1 MGSFFVRRAQGGRP
15 EDRGGPPGEGFGE
28 KGVGIV
34 RVAVFGA
41 TGMVG
46 REMLSVLEER
56 RFPAEEVIALA
67 SPRSEGTPLP
77 FRGGELRVRAVEERH
92 FAGVDLAIFSAG
104 GGASREWASVA
115 VRQGAV
121 VVDNSSAW
129 RMDPAV
135 PLVVPEVNPGDALRH
150 RGIIANP
157 NCSTIITLMALAPLH
172 REAELGYFSAVTF
185 QSVSGSGRKG
195 VEELERTTRDA
206 LGGADPQGSLYPHP
220 IAFNVLPQVGS
231 FDEGGMSDEEWKMV
245 RESRKILGLPGLD
258 VSSTTTRVP
267 VFCGHSVAVTAR
279 FRRDL
284 SPERAREVL
293 AQAPGVVVEDDPS
306 RGIYPHPRRAAGTDP
321 VYVGRLRRDPGM
333 GNALAFW
340 VVGDNVRKGA
350 ALNAVQI
357 GELLLRE
364 NSLGKRS

>member
-1 MGSFFVRRAQGGRP
+1 M
-15 EDRGGPPGEGFGE
+15 
-28 KGVGIV
+28 

-46 REMLSVLEER
+46 RAMLSVLEER
-56 RFPAEEVIALA
+56 CFPADEVIALA

-104 GGASREWASVA
+104 GGASREWAPVA

-150 RGIIANP
+150 RGIVANP
-157 NCSTIITLMALAPLH
+157 NCSTIQTVVALAPLH
-172 REAELGYFSAVTF
+172 REAELEYFNAVTF
-185 QSVSGSGRKG
+185 QSVAGSGRKG
-195 VEELERTTRDA
+195 VEELERTARDA
-206 LGGADPQGSLYPHP
+206 LEGLEPQGSFYPYP
-220 IAFNVLPQVGS
+220 IAFNVLPHIGS
-231 FDEGGMSDEEWKMV
+231 FDDGGVSEEEWKMV
-245 RESRKILGLPGLD
+245 RESRKILGLPALS

-279 FRRDL
+279 FQRDL

-293 AQAPGVVVEDDPS
+293 AQAPGIVVEDAP
-306 RGIYPHPRRAAGTDP
+306 RQELYPHPRKAAGTDP
-321 VYVGRLRRDPGM
+321 VYVGRIRRDTGM
-333 GNALAFW
+333 ERALALW

-364 NSLGKRS
+364 GALGRRS